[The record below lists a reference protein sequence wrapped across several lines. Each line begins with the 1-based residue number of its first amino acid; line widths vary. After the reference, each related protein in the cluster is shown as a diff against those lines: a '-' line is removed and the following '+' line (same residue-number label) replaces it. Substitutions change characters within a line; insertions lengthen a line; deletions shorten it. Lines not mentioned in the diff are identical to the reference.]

1 MVVISRSYHS
11 RSAGEGFNNQLDG
24 HHGILTTRNV
34 SDLGRLPKQ
43 INVPSPP
50 RPMHLYPD

>member
-1 MVVISRSYHS
+1 MVVISHSYHS
-11 RSAGEGFNNQLDG
+11 RSTGEGFNNQLDG
-24 HHGILTTRNV
+24 HHGILTTRNL

>member
-1 MVVISRSYHS
+1 MVVISHSYHS
-11 RSAGEGFNNQLDG
+11 RSTGEGFNNQLDG
-24 HHGILTTRNV
+24 HHVTTRNL